1 MKLNRII
8 TGIILGTLLSGT
20 AMASSFET
28 KARNAVLMD
37 FDTGAYLYNKE
48 GDKMVPPA
56 SMSKLM
62 TVYVLFSKLKDGS
75 LSLEDTFKVSEN
87 AWRKGG
93 AASGGSTMFLK
104 IGEEVKIEDLIK
116 GILIQSGNDA
126 CIVVAENISGSED
139 DFVSEMEKYAN
150 KLGLK
155 HSSFANATG
164 LPHPDHRMSAEDLAT
179 LARHLIKDFP
189 EYYPIFS
196 IKEFTHNNIKQGN
209 RNPLLY
215 TMTDADG
222 LKTGHTEEAGYSL
235 TASAKRGDRR
245 LIEVMTGMSSNKE
258 RSDEA
263 ERLMSWGFREFKNY
277 EVLTAGQKV
286 ATAPVWAGQEES
298 VDLVVGETVVRTLRK
313 NKSSK
318 IKMTAVYDKPVRA
331 PIAKGEPVGVV
342 KIDIPGQPTL
352 EVPLLAANQVLK
364 QGFFG
369 RIGKNIK
376 YLLTGAH

>member
-1 MKLNRII
+1 MKVNHLL
-8 TGIILGTLLSGT
+8 TGIILGALLSGT

-48 GDKMVPPA
+48 GEKMVPPA

-104 IGEEVKIEDLIK
+104 IGEDVTIEDLIK

-126 CIVVAENISGSED
+126 CIVVAENISGSEE
-139 DFVSEMEKYAN
+139 DFVAEMDKYAK

-155 HSSFANATG
+155 NSSFANATG
-164 LPHPDHRMSAEDLAT
+164 LPHPDHRMSAEDLAI

-196 IKEFTHNNIKQGN
+196 IKEFTHNKIKQGN

-245 LIEVMTGMSSNKE
+245 LIEVMTGMNSNKE

-277 EVLTAGQKV
+277 DVLTAGQKI
-286 ATAPVWAGQEES
+286 ATLPVWGGKEDTI
-298 VDLVVGETVVRTLRK
+298 DLVVGQTIVRTLHK
-313 NKSSK
+313 NKNAK
-318 IKMTAVYDKPVRA
+318 IKMTAIYDKPIKA
-331 PIAKGEPVGVV
+331 PVNKGDQLGTV
-342 KIDIPGQPTL
+342 KIEIPGQPVFET
-352 EVPLLAANQVLK
+352 PLLAATNVQK
-364 QGFFG
+364 QGFFK